1 MNSNYGHNPYMP
13 DWETQYNPAP
23 SLIQQPQAQQQSS
36 INPMQAMSW
45 YNKFAGVGASGA
57 GSTAGGTASTGAGS
71 GAAGGSSWIAS
82 LGPWAAL
89 AVLIGVNENEAR
101 EGGYRDEDDKDYA
114 LDLLGGKVFEQDATY
129 RWKDD
134 LNDAAPG
141 SGSMVESMANLGSL
155 DFSNAGKAFEDGLKE
170 DPLIKGILSLF

>member
-1 MNSNYGHNPYMP
+1 MKFNYGYNPYMP
-13 DWETQYNPAP
+13 DWDTRYSPAL
-23 SLIQQPQAQQQSS
+23 SLIQQPQTQQQSS

-45 YNKFAGVGASGA
+45 YNKFAGGGAPGA
-57 GSTAGGTASTGAGS
+57 GSTASGTASS

-101 EGGYRDEDDKDYA
+101 KGGYRDEDDKGYA

-134 LNDAAPG
+134 LNDAVPG